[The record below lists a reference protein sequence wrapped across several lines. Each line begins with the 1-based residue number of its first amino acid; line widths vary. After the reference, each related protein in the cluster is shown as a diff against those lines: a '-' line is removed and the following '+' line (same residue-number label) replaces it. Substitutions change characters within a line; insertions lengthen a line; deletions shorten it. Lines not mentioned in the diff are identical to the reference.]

1 MSATNPAATLPK
13 TGNTSSK
20 LSAAANLLEFRLFVI
35 LAFVV
40 PVVEMPKN
48 LFSVLVMVV
57 WLFNRV
63 KVRDFGGPWRIWD
76 SIFLGLVVAPVLVA
90 IMAPIHYHE
99 WRGIRDVLRFVGV
112 GWVLSRSDFS
122 LTQLKII
129 LLSTMVGALF
139 ALGLGGMELAL
150 GASKQLELHSVGHV
164 NHSAVY
170 LVMAFGVAIAFT
182 LVGFLSPT
190 EASGKAIKLRAWRWF
205 FLFCA
210 AAFAVGLLIGA
221 SRIAVLAALVL
232 GVLICVSAA
241 WRSKLPIGLLALATV
256 IAAGAMWVAP
266 PWLLQKHNRNVEH
279 NNMLA
284 NRDFLWS
291 RAMTAFRE
299 YPLFGIGTGNFS
311 QIHTPILKQWR
322 ANQGRKY
329 EPSADFGSDHAH
341 SVYFNTLAER
351 GAVGLSVV
359 LALFLAWFIS
369 VARYMP
375 RWQVEAKAGE
385 SEPAALVW
393 IIWVGALSGLTATAF
408 VGLFNT
414 TLQTENGVFCMILL
428 GCWLSARRLQ
438 LEPTIPRWR
447 IVWK

>member
-1 MSATNPAATLPK
+1 MSATPIAP
-13 TGNTSSK
+13 TSIAPNK

-48 LFSVLVMVV
+48 LFCTLVGVV
-57 WLFNRV
+57 WLFNRI
-63 KVRDFGGPWRIWD
+63 KIREFGGAWRWWD
-76 SIFLGLVVAPVLVA
+76 TIFLALIVAPVLA
-90 IMAPIHYHE
+90 AAMAPIHHNE
-99 WRGIRDVLRFVGV
+99 WRGIRDIVRFVGV
-112 GWVLSRSDFS
+112 AWVLSRSDFT

-129 LLSTMVGALF
+129 LLSGLVGALF
-139 ALGLGGMELAL
+139 ALGLGGVEMAL

-170 LVMAFGVAIAFT
+170 LVMAFGLAMAFT
-182 LVGFLSPT
+182 LVGFLT
-190 EASGKAIKLRAWRWF
+190 RNDTTGTAIKLRRWRWF

-210 AAFAVGLLIGA
+210 IAFAGGLLIGA

-232 GVLICVSAA
+232 GVIICISAA
-241 WRSKLPIGLLALATV
+241 WRSKLPMGLLALATIV
-256 IAAGAMWVAP
+256 AATSMWVAP

-279 NNMLA
+279 NNLLA

-299 YPLFGIGTGNFS
+299 YPMFGIGSGNFS
-311 QIHTPILKQWR
+311 QIDTKLFKQWR

-329 EPSADFGSDHAH
+329 EPTADFGSDHAH
-341 SVYFNTLAER
+341 SVYFNVLAER

-359 LALFLAWFIS
+359 LALFLAWLIS

-375 RWQVEAKAGE
+375 RWQVEAAEGQ
-385 SEPAALVW
+385 SELASLVW

-438 LEPTIPRWR
+438 LQPTIPRWR
-447 IVWK
+447 IVWN

>member
-1 MSATNPAATLPK
+1 MSATNTAVILQTP
-13 TGNTSSK
+13 SK

-48 LFSVLVMVV
+48 LFCTLVGVV
-57 WLFNRV
+57 WLFNRI
-63 KVRDFGGPWRIWD
+63 KIRDFGGAWRWWD
-76 SIFLGLVVAPVLVA
+76 SIFLALIVAPVLA
-90 IMAPIHYHE
+90 AAMAPIHHNE
-99 WRGIRDVLRFVGV
+99 WRGIRDILRFIGV
-112 GWVLSRSDFS
+112 AWVLSRCDFT
-122 LTQLKII
+122 LTQLKIV
-129 LLSTMVGALF
+129 LLSALVGALF
-139 ALGLGGMELAL
+139 ALGLGGIEMAL

-170 LVMAFGVAIAFT
+170 LVMAFGLAIAFT
-182 LVGFLSPT
+182 LVSFLTRANETGS
-190 EASGKAIKLRAWRWF
+190 ALKLRKWRWF

-210 AAFAVGLLIGA
+210 VAFAVGLVIGA
-221 SRIAVLAALVL
+221 SRIAALAALVL
-232 GVLICVSAA
+232 GAIICVSAA
-241 WRSKLPIGLLALATV
+241 WRSLLPLGLLALAAVLT
-256 IAAGAMWVAP
+256 ATSMWIAP
-266 PWLLQKHNRNVEH
+266 PWILQKHNRNVEH

-299 YPLFGIGTGNFS
+299 YPAFGIGNGNFS
-311 QIHTPILKQWR
+311 QIHTPLFKQWR

-329 EPSADFGSDHAH
+329 EPTADFGSDHAH
-341 SVYFNTLAER
+341 SVYFNVLAER

-375 RWQVEAKAGE
+375 RWQVEAKVGE

-393 IIWVGALSGLTATAF
+393 IIWVGALSGLVATAF

-438 LEPTIPRWR
+438 LESTIPRWR

>member
-1 MSATNPAATLPK
+1 MSAIQSVTPSA
-13 TGNTSSK
+13 SSST
-20 LSAAANLLEFRLFVI
+20 LSAAANLLEFRLIVI

-48 LFSVLVMVV
+48 LFCALVGLV
-57 WLFNRV
+57 WLFNRL
-63 KVRDFGGPWRIWD
+63 KTRNFGGPWRTWD
-76 SIFLGLVVAPVLVA
+76 SIFLGLVSLPVIVA
-90 IMAPIHYHE
+90 IMAPIHHNE
-99 WRGIRDVLRFVGV
+99 WRGIRDILRFVGV

-129 LLSTMVGALF
+129 LLSGMVGALF
-139 ALGLGGMELAL
+139 ALGLGGVEMAL

-170 LVMAFGVAIAFT
+170 LVMAFGVAIAFM
-182 LVGFLSPT
+182 LVSFLTPR
-190 EASGKAIKLRAWRWF
+190 EATGAAIKLRAWRWF
-205 FLFCA
+205 FLFCVG
-210 AAFAVGLLIGA
+210 AFAAGLLIGA

-232 GVLICVSAA
+232 GVIICMSAA

-256 IAAGAMWVAP
+256 VAAGAMWVSP
-266 PWLLQKHNRNVEH
+266 PWMLQKHNRNVEH

-299 YPLFGIGTGNFS
+299 YPAFGIGTGNFS
-311 QIHTPILKQWR
+311 QIHTPIFKQWR

-329 EPSADFGSDHAH
+329 EPTADFGSDHAH
-341 SVYFNTLAER
+341 SIYFNTLAER

-375 RWQVEAKAGE
+375 RWQLEAKTGE

-393 IIWVGALSGLTATAF
+393 IIWVGAVSGLTATAF

-428 GCWLSARRLQ
+428 GVWLSARRLKLQ
-438 LEPTIPRWR
+438 PSIPRWR